1 MGLGGIP
8 WIWDGN
14 GRRLE
19 GQMSNLSGK
28 PTFLSVL
35 LNDSWV
41 ATYDPKQPLLNN
53 KKLSEGGFGVSWW
66 PGAESTRAKISNSVA
81 RITSLL

>member
-1 MGLGGIP
+1 LGGIP

-66 PGAESTRAKISNSVA
+66 PGAESYQS
-81 RITSLL
+81 